1 MGSEDMPPKTSDSPA
16 GELKT
21 VVLNYAITYLKN
33 NLSVVPL
40 IYGDKKPA
48 IKWEEYQ
55 SRRPTEDEVKK
66 WFSRLSN
73 IGIVCGSVSNNL
85 IVIDFDS
92 EEKFKEF
99 YENLD
104 KAYPDLRDVVLNTW
118 MVETGKGRHIY
129 LRVKMDPSEFRE
141 RMRTKVRLVEGV
153 DVKAEGGYVVAPPSL
168 HPSGKQ
174 YRFINAGGVN
184 DPIAEVSYEDFQK
197 VLGLLKPVEPVER
210 GRAVEEEIRRVLKLK
225 KLSDDVVEEII
236 KVLRQYYVSGHRQML
251 CLHLSGCLARLG
263 VHPESV
269 AKIVYQ
275 LQKDAIEKGE
285 SKDPIEQRLSA
296 ISYTYQKLN
305 ALNDNVKKELEDFY
319 RRLGIDVQKTY
330 MWRDV
335 GEREFVTGCQR
346 LQEEIEAVLEEQGLT
361 DNEAV
366 GKAFESIVKIKKLV
380 GALMLGGRPWL
391 RVRGN
396 RVDTW
401 ATAGRYGLYVI
412 RLGGDEKVI
421 ERVSETVISSIRRVD
436 FYLIDT
442 DEEYYHVCFKR
453 RDGKE
458 DCRVL
463 SKSEIPYY
471 IRKRFGLKF
480 NTDFAVHMIVSW
492 LEEDEHI
499 RLYYSPGVW
508 VNDEHVVFVAESGY
522 NPDWKP
528 IVHFE
533 IPNNINEEYVK
544 DALQCIK
551 RLVEAYRN
559 PKKASLVLSYAAI
572 APLHHYLVRTLRIGF
587 HMMIR
592 GERQT
597 GKTLLTDLLRLLY
610 MLRDYDEDPRTDYQM
625 RVLLSKT
632 TMPTLIPEC
641 IRACTE
647 DRLLQLW
654 KASATSDRLAI
665 SGGAYRGLF
674 MAIRSIIAATNE
686 RIELPTDLLDK
697 VIVVEMDSDDGV
709 ILNSCRGCTPRTM
722 KPETREG
729 VRMLGMKIIQKLNDK
744 LGKIK
749 ELQNLDRV
757 EIMRGLIRIGY
768 EVWSEIYKE
777 YGLEPFISP
786 FTEDGLIVTEEELF
800 AEEEKS
806 RFSELVKEFI
816 RWYAEE
822 KEREVKAECTV
833 QSADSKR
840 EYCDYMNNLIEMFKY
855 SPEKYYTCYYE
866 EGERVCSEKDLEALE
881 RFGLIEINDANNA
894 RLYIIMTYAT
904 FNNFIKF
911 LKKEYRLGDRDIER
925 IRSALAIKLTSVVFR
940 SRDGNRVEKK
950 LVYKISIG

>member
-1 MGSEDMPPKTSDSPA
+1 
-16 GELKT
+16 
-21 VVLNYAITYLKN
+21 
-33 NLSVVPL
+33 
-40 IYGDKKPA
+40 
-48 IKWEEYQ
+48 
-55 SRRPTEDEVKK
+55 
-66 WFSRLSN
+66 
-73 IGIVCGSVSNNL
+73 
-85 IVIDFDS
+85 
-92 EEKFKEF
+92 
-99 YENLD
+99 
-104 KAYPDLRDVVLNTW
+104 
-118 MVETGKGRHIY
+118 MV
-129 LRVKMDPSEFRE
+129 
-141 RMRTKVRLVEGV
+141 
-153 DVKAEGGYVVAPPSL
+153 
-168 HPSGKQ
+168 
-174 YRFINAGGVN
+174 
-184 DPIAEVSYEDFQK
+184 
-197 VLGLLKPVEPVER
+197 
-210 GRAVEEEIRRVLKLK
+210 
-225 KLSDDVVEEII
+225 
-236 KVLRQYYVSGHRQML
+236 
-251 CLHLSGCLARLG
+251 
-263 VHPESV
+263 
-269 AKIVYQ
+269 
-275 LQKDAIEKGE
+275 
-285 SKDPIEQRLSA
+285 
-296 ISYTYQKLN
+296 
-305 ALNDNVKKELEDFY
+305 
-319 RRLGIDVQKTY
+319 
-330 MWRDV
+330 
-335 GEREFVTGCQR
+335 
-346 LQEEIEAVLEEQGLT
+346 
-361 DNEAV
+361 
-366 GKAFESIVKIKKLV
+366 
-380 GALMLGGRPWL
+380 
-391 RVRGN
+391 
-396 RVDTW
+396 
-401 ATAGRYGLYVI
+401 
-412 RLGGDEKVI
+412 
-421 ERVSETVISSIRRVD
+421 
-436 FYLIDT
+436 
-442 DEEYYHVCFKR
+442 
-453 RDGKE
+453 
-458 DCRVL
+458 
-463 SKSEIPYY
+463 
-471 IRKRFGLKF
+471 
-480 NTDFAVHMIVSW
+480 VSW
-492 LEEDEHI
+492 LEEEEPI

-508 VNDEHVVFVAESGY
+508 VNDEHVVFTTESGY

-551 RLVEAYRN
+551 RLVESYRN

-674 MAIRSIIAATNE
+674 MAIRSIIVATNE

-697 VIVVEMDSDDGV
+697 VIVVELDSDDGV
-709 ILNSCRGCTPRTM
+709 ILDSCRGCTPRTM

-768 EVWSEIYKE
+768 EVWSELYKE

-822 KEREVKAECTV
+822 KEREVKTECTV

-881 RFGLIEINDANNA
+881 RFGLIEINDVNNA
-894 RLYIIMTYAT
+894 RFYIIMTYAT
-904 FNNFIKF
+904 FNKFIKF

-925 IRSALAIKLTSVVFR
+925 IRSALAVKLTSVVFR
-940 SRDGNRVEKK
+940 SRDGDRVEKK